1 METPRRCVY
10 TTLTG
15 DYERLN
21 EQPMAAQSAMPF
33 ICLTDDPDLK
43 SGTWQ
48 IRRVAPLFG
57 MDPIRSQRDL
67 KIRPHIHVRDFDASL
82 YIDNTV
88 LLTQPPESVFERL
101 FPASG
106 FAVPRHSF
114 RESVLDEFLEVA
126 RLGYDDQ
133 GRIFEQ
139 LNHYAVDCPGV
150 LQDHPYWTGLLLRD
164 HRNPAVQAMLEIW
177 MAHVHRY
184 SRRDQLS
191 IVTAFRQ
198 AGLTPDALDID
209 NHSSWFH
216 TWPHSQGRDREQ
228 GMRLPSTSFS
238 PPVAQIRRLEL
249 TVAEFQERGRIQE
262 LTVAELQERGRIQ
275 ELAVTELLERLR
287 VQELTVAALRER
299 EQVLES
305 QARRGEEALAEQELR
320 EELARSRTLRGMGR
334 RVKGALKRG
343 LRIGST

>member
-1 METPRRCVY
+1 MEAPRRCVY
-10 TTLTG
+10 TTLIG
-15 DYERLN
+15 DYEKLN
-21 EQPMAAQSAMPF
+21 EQPMAAQSAIPF

-43 SGTWQ
+43 SGSWQ
-48 IRRVAPLFG
+48 IKRVSPVFG

-67 KIRPHIHVRDFDASL
+67 KIRPHIHLRDFDASL

-114 RESVLDEFLEVA
+114 RESVLDEFLAVA
-126 RLGYDDQ
+126 RLGFDDQ
-133 GRIFEQ
+133 SRIFEQ
-139 LNHYAVDCPGV
+139 LNHYAVDCPEV
-150 LQDHPYWTGLLLRD
+150 LRDHPYWTGILLRD
-164 HRNPAVQAMLEIW
+164 HQNPTVQAMLEIW
-177 MAHVHRY
+177 MAHAHRY

-198 AGLTPDALDID
+198 AGLAPDTLDID

-216 TWPHSQGRDREQ
+216 TWPHSQGRDRDQ

-249 TVAEFQERGRIQE
+249 TVAE
-262 LTVAELQERGRIQ
+262 LQERGRIE

-287 VQELTVAALRER
+287 VQELTVAGLRERERIQELTVTALRER

-305 QARRGEEALAEQELR
+305 QVRRGEEALTEQRLR
-320 EELARSRTLRGMGR
+320 EELARSRTLRGMGSR
-334 RVKGALKRG
+334 LKNALKHA